1 MKIRL
6 TILAIAW
13 PIWSLMAT
21 VVPSGDNPDAVEG
34 YQLIQLDS
42 AVLIG
47 PIRPISLYM
56 YAGLAPDQALML
68 CYVVLVLL
76 VNDLSAWIVV
86 FAREHQIRVQPS
98 PE

>member
-1 MKIRL
+1 M
-6 TILAIAW
+6 T
-13 PIWSLMAT
+13 T
-21 VVPSGDNPDAVEG
+21 VMPSGDNPDAVEG

-47 PIRPISLYM
+47 SIRPISLCM

-76 VNDLSAWIVV
+76 MLVNDLSAWIVV
-86 FAREHQIRVQPS
+86 FAREHRIRVQPS